1 LKKAAIF
8 ALLSFVLVV
17 GTVTVFPSH
26 VACNGQ
32 SIDRPT
38 ASGTRL
44 CRLRW
49 PLGQNELAHH
59 SVAPGDHNT
68 HPS

>member
-1 LKKAAIF
+1 VA
-8 ALLSFVLVV
+8 
-17 GTVTVFPSH
+17 GTVTVLAPEPRAA

-49 PLGQNELAHH
+49 PLGQDELAHH
-59 SVAPGDHNT
+59 SVAPGDHDI
-68 HPS
+68 PRS